1 MLVSTRLS
9 EQITKLTEK
18 LRSDRFAI
26 MTGQEDDFAQR
37 QGEVRAMYDQLTE
50 LDKDRNT
57 AWGDEAE
64 EATRALA
71 KVVEGGEDRM
81 TPELK
86 ELREVAK
93 KVGLNDYMMAA
104 RDGRPVSGAGAE
116 YNTHVFGHNAAGD
129 FPIEMLGDREKVLD
143 LDVGDWRDI
152 KESEHRTALTGT
164 GVNPGSSTNYIAQL
178 FANSEAAFCG
188 ASFPAVGVGD
198 HSYPIFSKSTTA
210 GNFARAAAEP
220 TPAGSL
226 TINTAVNRRL
236 QSTMEITGEDEN
248 RIPNIAGGLVAH
260 LRGGL
265 QETLDNYA
273 IDQLVAGASTGPS
286 VTTTTETLAMFLSR
300 IGNLVDGRGAFNVG
314 DVRVLLG
321 TVPKSVGAPTPFSL
335 LAGSSIGTDGSHF
348 SELPRLSEPN
358 FVRGSAHLAAVTSAD
373 DGPILFTR
381 IGPNVNLGRFQ
392 VPIWRRGQMLR
403 DTGVGQLSGIIRY
416 TVAMYAAVEITAQ
429 DQHRYDLIEVA

>member
-9 EQITKLTEK
+9 EQITTLTEK
-18 LRSDRFAI
+18 LRSDRFAV

-37 QGEVRAMYDQLTE
+37 QGEIRAMYDQLTQ

-64 EATRALA
+64 EATLALA

-86 ELREVAK
+86 ELREVRN
-93 KVGLNDYMMAA
+93 KVSLNDYMLAA
-104 RDGRPVSGAGAE
+104 RDGRPVAGAGAE

-129 FPIEMLGDREKVLD
+129 FPIEMLGDREKVVD
-143 LDVGDWRDI
+143 LSVGDWKDI

-164 GVNPGSSTNYIAQL
+164 GNNAGASTRYIANL
-178 FANSEAAFCG
+178 FATSEAAFCG

-210 GNFARAAAEP
+210 GDFARAAAEP

-248 RIPNIAGGLVAH
+248 RIPNIAGGLVGH
-260 LRGGL
+260 LRAGL
-265 QETLDNYA
+265 QETLDNYV
-273 IDQLVAGASTGPS
+273 IDQLASGLSDTTINAG
-286 VTTTTETLAMFLSR
+286 TTETLASFLSR
-300 IGNLVDGRGAFNVG
+300 VGSLVNGTGARNVGEVRALLNSRRGAAGTTTVFE
-314 DVRVLLG
+314 LLSG
-321 TVPKSVGAPTPFSL
+321 LSL
-335 LAGSSIGTDGSHF
+335 ASGGSHF
-348 SELPRLSEPN
+348 WELPRLSDPN
-358 FVRGSAHLAAVTSAD
+358 FYRGSAHIAGSNASVGNA
-373 DGPILFTR
+373 IFIR
-381 IGPNVNLGRFQ
+381 IGDGLNLGRLQ

-403 DTGVGQLSGIIRY
+403 DTGVGQLSGTIRY
-416 TVAMYAAVEITAQ
+416 TVAMYAAVEVTAT
-429 DQHRYDLIEVA
+429 DQHQKHIIDIA